1 MITNPYKEKYY
12 NINQNNA
19 YQMKIF
25 SFYNVYYFYLENND
39 SYL

>member
-1 MITNPYKEKYY
+1 MVKINKNNNMITNPYKEKYY

-25 SFYNVYYFYLENND
+25 NFYNV
-39 SYL
+39 